1 MSVRRDHRNGR
12 WLFRKRI
19 STRDGRRVR
28 IFGVPTTEGLPNT
41 RAGAEEAERR
51 AIQRVL
57 DTGEVETTPTIP
69 PAILK
74 KEVPTLKDFAPTFLD
89 TSRVKNKPSS
99 VETKEMILRI
109 HLVPRLGD
117 LPLDRITY
125 AVIEDLKIA
134 LANTEAQN
142 AERKERAAQRADG
155 SPPRTLSA
163 KTINNCL
170 TVLRRLLVV
179 AKKRGLIESVPEVEW
194 LRAERPEFDFFDF
207 EEADRLLAVATGEWR
222 TLILVALR
230 TGMRQGELRA
240 LRWQDVDVVAGRIFV
255 RQNVVRDQIGSPK
268 SGKPRE
274 IALGDEVRAALAA
287 HRQHHHRG
295 ALVFTDPHGHM
306 LTKGEMKHPLWRACR
321 SAGLRLIGWHV
332 LRHSFASHL
341 VMRGAP
347 LKAVQEL
354 LGHSTIQMT
363 MRYAHLS
370 ADVARDAVRLL
381 DPTSGASG
389 TNSPKPPALSV
400 RSDENPPTWMGSKW
414 AAEPENLPN

>member
-12 WLFRKRI
+12 WLFRKQVR
-19 STRDGRRVR
+19 TPDGRQVRV
-28 IFGVPTTEGLPNT
+28 FGVPTTEGLPDT

-57 DTGEVETTPTIP
+57 TTGEVKPTSP
-69 PAILK
+69 ST
-74 KEVPTLKDFAPTFLD
+74 KEVPILRDFAPTFLD

-99 VETKEMILRI
+99 VEAKEMILRV
-109 HLVPRLGD
+109 HLLPRLGD
-117 LPLDRITY
+117 LRLDRITY
-125 AVIEDLKIA
+125 AVIEDLKVA
-134 LANTEAQN
+134 LANTEAAN

-155 SPPRTLSA
+155 APPRTLSA

-179 AKKRGLIESVPEVEW
+179 ARKRGLIESVPEVEW
-194 LRAERPEFDFFDF
+194 LKAERPDFDFLDF
-207 EEADRLLAVATGEWR
+207 EEADRLVAAAEGEWR

-240 LRWQDVDVVAGRIFV
+240 LRWQDVDLIAGRVFV
-255 RQNVVRDQIGSPK
+255 RQNVVRNLIGSPK

-274 IALGDEVRAALAA
+274 IALGEEARAALAA
-287 HRQHHHRG
+287 HRQLHHRG
-295 ALVFTDPHGHM
+295 PLVFSDPHGHM
-306 LTKGEMKHPLWRACR
+306 LTKGEMKHPLWRACKK
-321 SAGLRLIGWHV
+321 AGLRPIGWHV
-332 LRHSFASHL
+332 ARHSFASHL
-341 VMRGAP
+341 AMRGAP

-370 ADVARDAVRLL
+370 PDVARDAVRLL
-381 DPTSGASG
+381 DKIDPPGGGAMPSNEASRTWSGS
-389 TNSPKPPALSV
+389 
-400 RSDENPPTWMGSKW
+400 RM
-414 AAEPENLPN
+414 AAEPENQLN

>member
-1 MSVRRDHRNGR
+1 MSARRDRRNGR
-12 WLFRKRI
+12 WLFRKWVR
-19 STRDGRRVR
+19 TPDGRRVR
-28 IFGVPTTEGLPNT
+28 IFGVPTTEGLPDT

-57 DTGEVETTPTIP
+57 DTGKVKPTPP
-69 PAILK
+69 PT
-74 KEVPTLKDFAPTFLD
+74 KEVPYLTDFAPMFLD
-89 TSRVKNKPSS
+89 ISRVKNKPSS
-99 VETKEMILRI
+99 VETKEMILRL
-109 HLVPRLGD
+109 HLLPRIGHLR
-117 LPLDRITY
+117 LDQITY
-125 AVIEDLKIA
+125 AVIEDLKVA
-134 LANTEAQN
+134 LANTTASN
-142 AERKERAAQRADG
+142 AERKESAAKRDEPGQR
-155 SPPRTLSA
+155 RLSA

-194 LRAERPEFDFFDF
+194 LRVERPDFDFLDF
-207 EEADRLLAVATGEWR
+207 EEAERLLDAAEGEWR

-240 LRWQDVDVVAGRIFV
+240 LRWQDVDLVAGRIFV
-255 RQNVVRDQIGSPK
+255 RQNIVRGHVGSPK

-274 IALGDEVRAALAA
+274 IALGEEARAALKA
-287 HRQHHHRG
+287 HRHLRG
-295 ALVFTDPHGHM
+295 PLVFSDLDGHV
-306 LTKGEMKHPLWRACR
+306 LTKGEMKQPLWRACR
-321 SAGLRLIGWHV
+321 KAGLRLIGWHV

-370 ADVARDAVRLL
+370 PDVARDAVRLL
-381 DPTSGASG
+381 DQPR
-389 TNSPKPPALSV
+389 PARV
-400 RSDENPPTWMGSKW
+400 GSSW
-414 AAEPENLPN
+414 AAEAEKSAK

>member
-1 MSVRRDHRNGR
+1 M
-12 WLFRKRI
+12 
-19 STRDGRRVR
+19 
-28 IFGVPTTEGLPNT
+28 
-41 RAGAEEAERR
+41 
-51 AIQRVL
+51 
-57 DTGEVETTPTIP
+57 
-69 PAILK
+69 
-74 KEVPTLKDFAPTFLD
+74 TLKEFAPTFLEM
-89 TSRVKNKPSS
+89 SRVKNKPSS
-99 VETKEMILRI
+99 VHTKEMILRL
-109 HLVPRLGD
+109 HLVPRLGE

-134 LANTEAQN
+134 LANTDAQN
-142 AERKERAAQRADG
+142 AERKERAVTRVDG
-155 SPPRTLSA
+155 EPHRKLSA

-179 AKKRGLIESVPEVEW
+179 ARKRGLIESVPEVEW
-194 LRAERPEFDFFDF
+194 LRTEKPEFDFLDF
-207 EEADRLLAVATGEWR
+207 EEADRLLDAAVGEWR
-222 TLILVALR
+222 TMILVALR

-240 LRWQDVDVVAGRIFV
+240 LRWQDLDLNAGRIFV

-274 IALGDEVRAALAA
+274 IALGEEVRVALAA
-287 HRQHHHRG
+287 HKQTQYRG
-295 ALVFTDPHGHM
+295 ALVFTDAHGHM
-306 LTKGEMKHPLWRACR
+306 LTKGEMKHPLWRACKN
-321 SAGLRLIGWHV
+321 AGLRLLGWHV

-381 DPTSGASG
+381 DKLVPSSGSTTPPNEAS
-389 TNSPKPPALSV
+389 
-400 RSDENPPTWMGSKW
+400 PTWSGSVV
-414 AAEPENLPN
+414 AASAENELN